1 MKKYIYTMVLGLIL
15 SACTKKEDTTIV
27 ISVLEDVTET
37 NFIAKPNAETIT
49 SFFGFQDD
57 LWHSVTFRY
66 SRITSLTM
74 NSRDVIFIEQE
85 HHLLG
90 NELQRRRLVADF
102 KKKST
107 SLLQAKKDSPV
118 YRYSSIWLPLIEE
131 LKEVQKDSVS
141 TEIYLFSDLRENT
154 KFFSTYKATDMNLL
168 AQNSGIVLNLFLK
181 KSEGVQSSNKI
192 KVIVVYQPRT
202 IAEDELFQKLKQ
214 LYVQLFSRI
223 GISIE
228 FTSKLNARSL

>member
-1 MKKYIYTMVLGLIL
+1 MKKYIYTMVFGLIL

-49 SFFGFQDD
+49 GFFGFQDD

-74 NSRDVIFIEQE
+74 NSRDVISIEKE

-107 SLLQAKKDSPV
+107 SLLQAKKDSAV

-131 LKEVQKDSVS
+131 LKEVQKDSAP

-154 KFFSTYKATDMNLL
+154 KFFSTYKATDMSLL
-168 AQNSGIVLNLFLK
+168 TQKPVAVLNLFLR
-181 KSEGVQSSNKI
+181 KSERVQSSNRI

-228 FTSKLNARSL
+228 FTSKLNTRSL